1 MTGLRKFMYVFLEL
15 LYRSRGDRGLR
26 KNVSLSPFVLYVKS
40 SVNSF
45 QFLKY
50 WDGKL
55 VAIQHLRFASKY
67 SLCGNSLVPS
77 LQAVINHNSITCF
90 FVRQKMLSAFYHV
103 QMCYIFCLIRFSENR
118 KIIIH
123 CPTSGLPCST
133 KLMLTCV
140 NCC

>member
-1 MTGLRKFMYVFLEL
+1 MLQQVTGLRKFMYVFLEL

-45 QFLKY
+45 KFLKC

-103 QMCYIFCLIRFSENR
+103 QMCYISALFGFL
-118 KIIIH
+118 KIERLSFIVQH
-123 CPTSGLPCST
+123 QAYHAARNLC
-133 KLMLTCV
+133 
-140 NCC
+140 